1 MKNFKRILSI
11 VLVLAMLLIS
21 SGCSLN
27 FFSTDSL
34 LKPPAL
40 TGKSGE
46 VQEAFNKLMSGKTF
60 QLKTPVKGEYKSA
73 FVLYDLDNDSEE
85 EALVFYTD
93 SSTDTSVRIAILD
106 CVKNTWILIND
117 IKGSGSGVYDV
128 SFPDLNGDASP
139 EIVVAWSLFDNKLTK
154 LLTIYGV
161 DYESD
166 SRFRIETLANEYFN
180 SKAYIDLNSNG
191 VPDLTLVYLDDAGEV
206 QNSYFRAFS
215 LDNTNKIVKFS
226 ELLLDSSIT
235 SVSAINHD
243 FITQSDAE
251 YTRVFIDC
259 LKSDTSIFTEVI
271 SWDLT
276 TSKAARVIQE
286 PAKTTTRSSKLLTQD
301 IDNDANFEIPVTT
314 KFFTDKKESSIVISG
329 VVYNFTILE
338 WLNLTGDKSDEKL
351 RTFYNPVH
359 SYLLGFP
366 WGDNVT
372 VKFDKIENQTNYC
385 IWNASTNEI
394 EDILF
399 SIKFIEKQ
407 AVTKEANE
415 FYDDNYILE
424 STNEGD
430 FVFEITPYGESFGI
444 TEEMIKSTFIMI

>member
-11 VLVLAMLLIS
+11 ILVLAMLLIS

-27 FFSTDSL
+27 FFSTDAL

-73 FVLYDLDNDSEE
+73 FVLYDLDNDSEQ

-93 SSTDTSVRIAILD
+93 SSTDTSVRIAVLD

-128 SFPDLNGDASP
+128 SFPDLNGDSSP

-161 DYESD
+161 EFESD
-166 SRFRIETLANEYFN
+166 SQFNIETLANEYFN

-191 VPDLTLVYLDDAGEV
+191 IPDLILVYLDDSGEV
-206 QNSYFRAFS
+206 QNSYFRAFL
-215 LDNTNKIVKFS
+215 LDNTNTIVKFS

-243 FITQSDAE
+243 FITQRDTE
-251 YTRVFIDC
+251 YTRVFVDC

-276 TSKAARVIQE
+276 TSKAARVIQD
-286 PAKTTTRSSKLLTQD
+286 PAKTTVRSSKLLTQD

-314 KFFTDKKESSIVISG
+314 KFFSDKKESSIVISG
-329 VVYNFTILE
+329 VVYNFTMLE
-338 WLNLTGDKSDEKL
+338 WLNLTGDKNNETL

-359 SYLLGFP
+359 SYLLVFP

-372 VKFDKIENQTNYC
+372 VKFDKIENQTNFC

-407 AVTKEANE
+407 TVIKETSE
-415 FYDDNYILE
+415 FYDDNFILE

-430 FVFEITPYGESFGI
+430 FVYEITPYGESFGI
-444 TEEMIKSTFIMI
+444 TDEMIKSTFIMI

>member
-161 DYESD
+161 EYESD

-215 LDNTNKIVKFS
+215 LDNTNTIVKFS

-286 PAKTTTRSSKLLTQD
+286 PAKTTTRSSKLPTQD

>member
-161 DYESD
+161 EYESD

-215 LDNTNKIVKFS
+215 LDNTNTIVKFS

-243 FITQSDAE
+243 FITQSDAG

-366 WGDNVT
+366 WGDNIT
-372 VKFDKIENQTNYC
+372 VKFDKIENQTNFC

-399 SIKFIEKQ
+399 SIKFLEKQ
-407 AVTKEANE
+407 DAINDTKEIGNDY
-415 FYDDNYILE
+415 FILG
-424 STNEGD
+424 STDEGD
-430 FVFEITPYGESFGI
+430 FVYEISSYGESFGI
-444 TEEMIKSTFIMI
+444 TDEIIKSSFIMI

>member
-1 MKNFKRILSI
+1 
-11 VLVLAMLLIS
+11 
-21 SGCSLN
+21 
-27 FFSTDSL
+27 
-34 LKPPAL
+34 
-40 TGKSGE
+40 
-46 VQEAFNKLMSGKTF
+46 MSGKTF

-161 DYESD
+161 EYESD

-215 LDNTNKIVKFS
+215 LDNTNTIVKFS

-286 PAKTTTRSSKLLTQD
+286 PAKTTTRSSKLPTQD

-399 SIKFIEKQ
+399 SIKFIENQ
-407 AVTKEANE
+407 SVARETEEVSENA
-415 FYDDNYILE
+415 FLLV
-424 STNEGD
+424 STDAGD
-430 FVFEITPYGESFGI
+430 FMCEITSYGESLGI
-444 TEEMIKSTFIMI
+444 TEETIKSSFIII